1 MVRGIAQPPAKGN
14 LEYED
19 RNMNKQAFCS
29 WEKDI
34 QEGCYLVAHL
44 WVPVEQRG
52 QGLGRK
58 LLREAIAEMKADG
71 EYDVIKLSADSNSE
85 DPENPIDA
93 FELVA
98 FYESEGFDIEYAGEV
113 VVMAMSI

>member
-1 MVRGIAQPPAKGN
+1 MK
-14 LEYED
+14 
-19 RNMNKQAFCS
+19 KQAFCS
-29 WEKDI
+29 WEKDSE
-34 QEGCYLVAHL
+34 EGCYIIAHL

-58 LLREAIAEMKADG
+58 LLREAVEEMKADG
-71 EYDVIKLSADSNSE
+71 EYNVIKLSADSDSE

-93 FELVA
+93 FDLVEL
-98 FYESEGFDIEYAGEV
+98 YESEGFDIEYAGEV